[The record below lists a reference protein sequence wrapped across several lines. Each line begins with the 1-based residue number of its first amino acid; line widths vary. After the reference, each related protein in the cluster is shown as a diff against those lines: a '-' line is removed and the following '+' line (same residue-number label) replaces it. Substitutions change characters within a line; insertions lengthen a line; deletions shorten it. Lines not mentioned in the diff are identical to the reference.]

1 MSKFIWIMILAFFAG
16 STLVADPSRNAY
28 KHANENASFKRD
40 HDERHDKK
48 HHKKKDKKHHDDDY
62 ERDRDRDRDYD
73 DKYGKSVEGE
83 VIDGVSRML
92 QRETR

>member
-1 MSKFIWIMILAFFAG
+1 MSVMIR
-16 STLVADPSRNAY
+16 SII
-28 KHANENASFKRD
+28 KR
-40 HDERHDKK
+40 KT
-48 HHKKKDKKHHDDDY
+48 KKHHDDDY